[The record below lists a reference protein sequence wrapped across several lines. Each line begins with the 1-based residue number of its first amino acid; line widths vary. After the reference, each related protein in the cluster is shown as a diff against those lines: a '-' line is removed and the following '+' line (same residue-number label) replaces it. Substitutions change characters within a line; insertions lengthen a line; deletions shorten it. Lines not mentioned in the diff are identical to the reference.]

1 MMALQ
6 TFAFFLLTLVHLV
19 QTVTFLRLET
29 GGQLARGDELISTL
43 GLFKVIMSDTDCSL
57 NLYKFDS
64 KSLAYITVSQ
74 RFTGNYNGSCS
85 YLKMV
90 DQRII
95 TDQGKA
101 FLQLASSNLS
111 RIYLIID
118 DSAVLRLIGH
128 KNPSGNPGP
137 SDFEQI

>member
-6 TFAFFLLTLVHLV
+6 TFAFLLLTLL
-19 QTVTFLRLET
+19 QSAQSATFLRLET

-43 GLFKVIMSDTDCSL
+43 GLFKVIMNDTDCSL
-57 NLYKFDS
+57 NLFKFDRPS
-64 KSLAYITVSQ
+64 STYVTASQ
-74 RFTGNYNGSCS
+74 RFTGNYSGSCS

-90 DQRII
+90 DQRIV
-95 TDQGKA
+95 TDQGKT

-128 KNPSGNPGP
+128 KNPAGNPGP